1 MGNSLVMRRFL
12 LISILAW
19 PLVAEAPQLP
29 VLTAEAKLAVREAE
43 LRLQVAWTAFQKAQ
57 GDFNTVLAANA
68 PAGYAIEDNGT
79 ALVLVKKPV
88 ITEGEIRIDPD
99 SKK

>member
-29 VLTAEAKLAVREAE
+29 VLTVEAKLAVREAQ
-43 LRLQVAWTAFQKAQ
+43 LRLQTELTVYQKAQ
-57 GDFNTVLAANA
+57 ADFAAVIAANT
-68 PAGYAIEDNGT
+68 PAGYELQDNGSG
-79 ALVLVKKPV
+79 LQLVKKP
-88 ITEGEIRIDPD
+88 EPKAEPE
-99 SKK
+99 KK